1 MEGQGYPAEG
11 APNMVSVAEVCL
23 LMDQHM
29 AQNGLVL
36 DCILCQIDGGPEQAE
51 EAGRGQAIG
60 QIHRQTPLRI
70 FHRSPD
76 PPQAPG
82 KAEVGE

>member
-1 MEGQGYPAEG
+1 
-11 APNMVSVAEVCL
+11 MVSVVEVGL

-29 AQNGLVL
+29 AQDGLVL
-36 DCILCQIDGGPEQAE
+36 YRILCQIDGGPEQAE
-51 EAGRGQAIG
+51 ETGRGQAIG
-60 QIHRQTPLRI
+60 QIHRQPVL
-70 FHRSPD
+70 HVLHWLPD